1 MKKKTKNVLLNH
13 KKFAEIIEESGL
25 TQEAFAEEIG
35 ITDRYLRNL
44 KTKNKNIS
52 VSLAYNI
59 SIESGYSIES
69 LITIESE
76 PS

>member
-69 LITIESE
+69 LITIEPE